1 MKFGKLVGI
10 IAVVGVLLLLW
21 QVRQVLLLVFA
32 AVVFA
37 TAINRIVI
45 KIRRLPVPVPRGLA
59 VAIALTG
66 IISLLALTIWF
77 VVPAVVDQLPEY
89 TFLSEQGFEQVQM
102 WYRRIRGIVPG
113 DPLAGT
119 KLTELLPQLAQFSPT
134 WLGRLLALFT
144 GSLDFII
151 NLLLVTVVTI
161 MLLSSPHSYR
171 KMVILAF
178 PKFYRSR
185 ADDILDECENALS
198 GWAIGILFNM
208 AVITVFSGVGLAL
221 IGVPLPMVNAI
232 IAGLLTFIPNIGPL
246 LSIIPPVLMALAVQ
260 PWKALAVVGLYFLIQ
275 QLEGSVLTP
284 LVMNKQTSLLPA
296 IALIAQVVAAV
307 FFGLLGLFLALPMV
321 VVAQVWVQE
330 LLVKDIL
337 DRWPAPRR
345 QQARPVA
352 IRRKVHS

>member
-1 MKFGKLVGI
+1 MKFGKLVGV
-10 IAVVGVLLLLW
+10 IAVVAVLLLLW
-21 QVRQVLLLVFA
+21 QIRQVLLLVFA

-37 TAINRIVI
+37 TAINRIVNL
-45 KIRRLPVPVPRGLA
+45 IRRLPVPVPRGIA
-59 VAIALTG
+59 VAIALTA
-66 IISLLALTIWF
+66 IISLLSLTVWF
-77 VVPAVVDQLPEY
+77 VAPAIADQLPEY
-89 TFLSEQGFEQVQM
+89 TFLSEQGFGQIQM
-102 WYRRIRGIVPG
+102 WYQRVRGIVPG

-119 KLTELLPQLAQFSPT
+119 RLTELLPQLTQFSPT

-161 MLLSSPHSYR
+161 MLLSNPESYR

-178 PKFYRSR
+178 PKFYRVR
-185 ADDILDECENALS
+185 ADAILDECEEALS

-208 AVITVFSGVGLAL
+208 AVITVFSGVGLAI

-246 LSIIPPVLMALAVQ
+246 LSIIPPVLMALAIQ

-284 LVMNKQTSLLPA
+284 IVMEKQTSLLPA

-307 FFGLLGLFLALPMV
+307 FFGVLGLFLALPMV
-321 VVAQVWVQE
+321 IVTQVWIKE

-337 DRWPAPRR
+337 DRWPTPRR
-345 QQARPVA
+345 QQTRPIA
-352 IRRKVHS
+352 IRPKIHH